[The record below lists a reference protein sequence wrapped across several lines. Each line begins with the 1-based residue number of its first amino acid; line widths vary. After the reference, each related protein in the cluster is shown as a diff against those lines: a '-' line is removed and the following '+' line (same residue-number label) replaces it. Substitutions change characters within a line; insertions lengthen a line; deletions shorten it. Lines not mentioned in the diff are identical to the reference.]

1 MAYTKTT
8 WNTGDVITADKL
20 NNLEQGVEDAASGSG
35 APGAPS
41 ITANATV
48 DANTGTPEVEV
59 TKSGTDEAPVFTF
72 AFKNLK
78 GAAGA
83 AGAKGDTGAAGAKGD
98 KGDPGED
105 GTTID
110 TVTVTVDN
118 NTGTPSATGSIS
130 GTTLTLAFKNLKGA
144 KGDTGAAGA
153 AGAKGDKGD
162 TGAAGAT
169 GAKGDK
175 GDTGA
180 AGASVTAITLT
191 TDAEGKVTGGT
202 ATMSAGEPITITVTQ
217 QAEE

>member
-20 NNLEQGVEDAASGSG
+20 NNLEQGVEAAASGSG
-35 APGAPS
+35 TPGADGVTPS

-48 DANTGTPEVEV
+48 DANIGTPEVEV
-59 TKSGTDEAPVFTF
+59 TRSGTDETPTFTF

-78 GAAGA
+78 GEPGA
-83 AGAKGDTGAAGAKGD
+83 AGINGTDGAKGD

-130 GTTLTLAFKNLKGA
+130 GTTLTLAFKNLKGT

-153 AGAKGDKGD
+153 AGADGAKGD
-162 TGAAGAT
+162 TGAKIT
-169 GAKGDK
+169 SIVLYK
-175 GDTGA
+175 DTG
-180 AGASVTAITLT
+180 GNI
-191 TDAEGKVTGGT
+191 TGGE
-202 ATMSAGEPITITVTQ
+202 ATLDDASKATITVTQ

>member
-20 NNLEQGVEDAASGSG
+20 NNLEQGVEAAASGSG
-35 APGAPS
+35 TPGADGVTPS

-59 TKSGTDEAPVFTF
+59 TKSGTDEAPTFTF

-83 AGAKGDTGAAGAKGD
+83 AGA

-130 GTTLTLAFKNLKGA
+130 GTTLTLAFKNLKGT

-153 AGAKGDKGD
+153 AGAAGAKGD
-162 TGAAGAT
+162 TGAKIT
-169 GAKGDK
+169 SIVLYK
-175 GDTGA
+175 DTG
-180 AGASVTAITLT
+180 GNI
-191 TDAEGKVTGGT
+191 TGGE
-202 ATMSAGEPITITVTQ
+202 ATLDDASKATITVTQ